1 MHSKPIYLQA
11 KEVHKNCINGNKICQ
26 KKTDSTFLSNIQ
38 IHNLVFSQYFQLK
51 RLNSFEYILL
61 HYDIWLNMNQT
72 CRERKIPKQVTNTRV
87 NNFLLTITIFPQSRL
102 KFKIRS
108 STHNQNYIVTCW
120 HINQHFC
127 QKTK

>member
-1 MHSKPIYLQA
+1 MVIVAVIQEQTGNTGLKQMQA
-11 KEVHKNCINGNKICQ
+11 
-26 KKTDSTFLSNIQ
+26 
-38 IHNLVFSQYFQLK
+38 LK

-108 STHNQNYIVTCW
+108 STHNQNYIVTC
-120 HINQHFC
+120 
-127 QKTK
+127 